1 MTSLEAIAAQLDA
14 PDFGQRIQALIK
26 LRAIEAA
33 DAVPLLAKALK
44 DPNPRVRYSAVSL
57 LGQKHSPETL
67 ALLQE
72 ALATDPE
79 FDVRA
84 AAAAA
89 LGDLGDRSALDN
101 LVEAY
106 RVDRDEMVRF
116 SAVAALGE
124 LGDERAIDLLADAIQ
139 QGGLIETAAVM
150 ALGQITSART
160 YELLAPFAASESWE
174 MRFRVAQALKI
185 SSDERAIALLKQLQA
200 DPHPQVAQ
208 EATLSLEEK
217 DPTH

>member
-1 MTSLEAIAAQLDA
+1 MTSLETIATIAAQLDN

-26 LRAIEAA
+26 LRSVAA
-33 DAVPLLAKALK
+33 TDAVPLLAKALQ
-44 DPNPRVRYSAVSL
+44 DPNTRVRYSAVSL
-57 LGQKHSPETL
+57 LGQKCAPETL

-72 ALATDPE
+72 TLATDPE

-89 LGDLGDRSALDN
+89 LGDLGDKSAFDN

-106 RVDRDEMVRF
+106 RVDQDEIVRF

-124 LGDERAIDLLADAIQ
+124 LGDERAMDLLADAVN

-150 ALGQITSART
+150 ALGQISSVRS
-160 YELLAPFAASESWE
+160 YELLAPFATSESWE

-185 SSDERAIALLKQLQA
+185 STDERAIALLEQLQK
-200 DPHPQVAQ
+200 DPHPQVVQ
-208 EATLSLEEK
+208 EATFSLENR
-217 DPTH
+217 

>member
-1 MTSLEAIAAQLDA
+1 MTSLEAIATQLDA
-14 PDFGQRIQALIK
+14 PDFGQRIQALIQ
-26 LRAIEAA
+26 LRAVEAA

-44 DPNPRVRYSAVSL
+44 DPNTRVRYSAVSL
-57 LGQKHSPETL
+57 LGQKDAPETL

-79 FDVRA
+79 LDVRA

-89 LGDLGDRSALDN
+89 LGDLGDPAALDN

-106 RVDRDEMVRF
+106 RVDQDEMVRF

-150 ALGQITSART
+150 ALGQISSPRT
-160 YELLAPFAASESWE
+160 YDLLAPFATSEDWE

-185 SSDERAIALLKQLQA
+185 SSDEQAIALLEQLQK

-208 EATLSLEEK
+208 EATFSLENR
-217 DPTH
+217 

>member
-1 MTSLEAIAAQLDA
+1 MTSLETIATQLEDS
-14 PDFGQRIQALIK
+14 DFGQRIQALIQ
-26 LRAIEAA
+26 LRSVVAA

-44 DPNPRVRYSAVSL
+44 DPNTRVRYSAVSL
-57 LGQKHSPETL
+57 LGQKHTPETL

-72 ALATDPE
+72 VLATDPE
-79 FDVRA
+79 LDVRA

-89 LGDLGDRSALDN
+89 LGDLGDPSALDN

-106 RVDRDEMVRF
+106 RVDQDEMVRF

-124 LGDERAIDLLADAIQ
+124 LGDERAMDLLADAIH

-150 ALGQITSART
+150 ALGQIPSTRT
-160 YELLAPFAASESWE
+160 YDLLAPFATSEDWE

-185 SSDERAIALLKQLQA
+185 SSDERTVALLEQLKA

-208 EATLSLEEK
+208 EATFSLENRSG
-217 DPTH
+217 